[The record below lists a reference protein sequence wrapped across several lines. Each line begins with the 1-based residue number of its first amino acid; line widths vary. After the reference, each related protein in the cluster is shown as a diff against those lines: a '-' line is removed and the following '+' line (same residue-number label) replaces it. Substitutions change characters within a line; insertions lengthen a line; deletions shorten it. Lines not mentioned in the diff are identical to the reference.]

1 MPSTKVLQEIMEL
14 PKCEDESGCRWIKA
28 DDVYRVIDNHI
39 KEERANG
46 KNRATDKAIKTTL
59 FRRIQNSPV
68 DSILA
73 VHPDMGRT

>member
-28 DDVYRVIDNHI
+28 DDVYRAIDNHI
-39 KEERANG
+39 KEERENG
-46 KNRATDKAIKTTL
+46 QDRATDKAIKTTL
-59 FRRIQNSPV
+59 FRRIQNRPV

-73 VHPDMGRT
+73 VNPDMG